1 MRDLEMRHLDR
12 GLFWEPVPDLDTAV
26 IRRDRLA
33 VHAVSG
39 LGQMLVSGDLAAA
52 ATALAPEAPM
62 VGLWGIADTPT
73 FFLRMARDR
82 ALLVSPQ
89 PFTIR
94 PAWRAEGFAASPAD
108 DAFTV
113 LEIAGADLAMVVAE
127 ATGADLSAGSP
138 SAAIRFGGVDALLC
152 RSAPDTAR
160 LHVERAFAPYVW
172 RWLET
177 REG

>member
-1 MRDLEMRHLDR
+1 MRDLRHLDR
-12 GLFWEPVPDLDTAV
+12 GQFWEPVPDFGTAV
-26 IRRDRLA
+26 LRRDGLA
-33 VHAVSG
+33 ARAVSG
-39 LGQMLVSGDLAAA
+39 LGQVLVSGDLRAAA
-52 ATALAPEAPM
+52 ALAPEAPI
-62 VGLWGIADTPT
+62 VGLWDIAETPT

-89 PFTIR
+89 PLAVR
-94 PAWRAEGFAASPAD
+94 PGWRAEGFAASPAD

-113 LEIAGADLAMVVAE
+113 LEIAGDDLASVVAE
-127 ATGADLSAGSP
+127 ATGADLSVGSP
-138 SAAIRFGGVDALLC
+138 SAAIRFCGVDALLC
-152 RSAPDTAR
+152 RSGPDTAR

>member
-1 MRDLEMRHLDR
+1 MRDLRTLDR
-12 GLFWEPVPDLDTAV
+12 GLFWEPAPDFGTAA

-33 VHAVSG
+33 VQAVSG
-39 LGQMLVSGDLAAA
+39 LGQVLVSGDLALAA
-52 ATALAPEAPM
+52 RALAPEAPM
-62 VGLWGIADTPT
+62 IGFWGIAETLP

-89 PFTIR
+89 PLAIA
-94 PAWRAEGFAASPAD
+94 PGWREGFGASPAD

-113 LEIAGADLAMVVAE
+113 LEIAGDDLAIVVAE
-127 ATGADLSAGSP
+127 ATGADLASGSP
-138 SAAIRFGGVDALLC
+138 SAAIRFCGVDALLH
-152 RSAPDTAR
+152 RTAPDTAR

>member
-1 MRDLEMRHLDR
+1 MRDLRSLDR
-12 GLFWEPVPDLDTAV
+12 GLFWEPVPDFGTAV
-26 IRRDRLA
+26 IRRDGLA

-39 LGQMLVSGDLAAA
+39 LGQVLVSGDLAAA
-52 ATALAPEAPM
+52 AAALAPEAPM
-62 VGLWGIADTPT
+62 AGLWGIADTPT

-82 ALLVSPQ
+82 ALLVSP
-89 PFTIR
+89 R
-94 PAWRAEGFAASPAD
+94 PLALLPGWRPEGFAASPAD

-138 SAAIRFGGVDALLC
+138 SAAIRFGSVDALLC
-152 RSAPDTAR
+152 RSAPDIAR
-160 LHVERAFAPYVW
+160 LHVERAFAPYLW

-177 REG
+177 RVV